1 MNIGLL
7 TSVLEH
13 EGFREKPYQCS
24 EGVWTIGHG
33 LTDLTESESEEIV
46 ANRLEDLYDRLE
58 EKHTCLESYK
68 YGTRLRILN
77 VLTEMAFQMGW
88 TGLHK
93 FVKMF
98 EAISNHDLGLAAVEM
113 LDSKWAKQTP
123 GRANGL
129 ARKLRTA

>member
-33 LTDLTESESEEIV
+33 LTYLTESESEEIV
-46 ANRLEDLYDRLE
+46 ANRLEDLWDRLS
-58 EKHTCLESYK
+58 EKHNLHSYVC
-68 YGTRLRILN
+68 GTRLRILD

-98 EAISNHDLGLAAVEM
+98 EAINNNDLELASREM

>member
-1 MNIGLL
+1 MNIDLL
-7 TSVLEH
+7 ASVLEH

-33 LTDLTESESEEIV
+33 LTYLTESESEEIV

-58 EKHTCLESYK
+58 EELNLDSYLW
-68 YGTRLRILN
+68 GTRVRILD

-98 EAISNHDLGLAAVEM
+98 EAINNNDLELASREM

>member
-1 MNIGLL
+1 MSIDLL
-7 TSVLEH
+7 ASVLEH

-33 LTDLTESESEEIV
+33 LTYLTQSESEEIV

-58 EKHTCLESYK
+58 EKHNLYSYTF
-68 YGTRLRILN
+68 GTRVRILN
-77 VLTEMAFQMGW
+77 VLTEMALQMGW

-98 EAISNHDLGLAAVEM
+98 EAIKNNDLELASREM
-113 LDSKWAKQTP
+113 LDSKWAKQTRR
-123 GRANGL
+123 RANGL

>member
-1 MNIGLL
+1 
-7 TSVLEH
+7 
-13 EGFREKPYQCS
+13 
-24 EGVWTIGHG
+24 
-33 LTDLTESESEEIV
+33 
-46 ANRLEDLYDRLE
+46 
-58 EKHTCLESYK
+58 
-68 YGTRLRILN
+68 LRILD

-98 EAISNHDLGLAAVEM
+98 EAINNNDLELASREM